1 MRAFKLSEVS
11 RLVTWFD
18 IKGSYVNMMPLKDP
32 EIQHIATVKILKSYT
47 IPGVRTIQPVDENFA
62 LVMGVHTEA
71 RLSMNNYVHIL

>member
-1 MRAFKLSEVS
+1 
-11 RLVTWFD
+11 
-18 IKGSYVNMMPLKDP
+18 MMPLTDR